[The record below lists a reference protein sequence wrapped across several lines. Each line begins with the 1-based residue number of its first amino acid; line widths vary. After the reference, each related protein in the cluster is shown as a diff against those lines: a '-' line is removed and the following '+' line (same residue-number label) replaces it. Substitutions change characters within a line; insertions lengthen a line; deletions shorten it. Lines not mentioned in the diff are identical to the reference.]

1 MPDNISTPSIS
12 FPSQERV
19 PKYITEGKSTLLNG
33 SNTIHLA
40 SSSSMGKRANVY
52 RSYLN
57 TAKPVTLSSLP
68 PELPIEIFKPLHTT
82 DTVCL
87 ALTTTNS
94 WAIFKGAFS
103 GLFPIRF
110 RAMNEGI
117 LQQLAFQNLLSWIGP
132 TVFGFDSPIS
142 VLTKERHDK
151 FFRLQKAWEI
161 NQQVC
166 REVQETMGWIGKQV
180 SGVRWARTGC
190 NLVSK
195 GALSVSWS

>member
-1 MPDNISTPSIS
+1 MPDNISTSS
-12 FPSQERV
+12 MSLPSQERV
-19 PKYITEGKSTLLNG
+19 SKHITEGKSTLLNG

-40 SSSSMGKRANVY
+40 SSSSMGKRAKVY
-52 RSYLN
+52 RRYLN

-68 PELPIEIFKPLHTT
+68 PELPIEIFKQFHTT

-94 WAIFKGAFS
+94 WVIFKGAFS
-103 GLFPIRF
+103 GLFPFRF

-117 LQQLAFQNLLSWIGP
+117 LQQPAFQNLLSWIEP

-151 FFRLQKAWEI
+151 FFD
-161 NQQVC
+161 C
-166 REVQETMGWIGKQV
+166 RKHG
-180 SGVRWARTGC
+180 R
-190 NLVSK
+190 
-195 GALSVSWS
+195 

>member
-1 MPDNISTPSIS
+1 MLFLQLDITTTCPTT
-12 FPSQERV
+12 SQPLQCLSQARNV
-19 PKYITEGKSTLLNG
+19 SQ
-33 SNTIHLA
+33 NT
-40 SSSSMGKRANVY
+40 SQRES
-52 RSYLN
+52 
-57 TAKPVTLSSLP
+57 P
-68 PELPIEIFKPLHTT
+68 PELPIEIFKHFHTT

-117 LQQLAFQNLLSWIGP
+117 LQQPAFQNLLSWIEP

-180 SGVRWARTGC
+180 SGVRWR
-190 NLVSK
+190 
-195 GALSVSWS
+195 